1 MPFDLYCV
9 LLHRES
15 KIIQPETPLPARQG
29 PAITLNLAA
38 IVTMQQAHSS
48 IDAPALPPV
57 TTSLWR
63 KTLRTISALM
73 LREMTTTYGRS
84 PGGYLWAL
92 LEPIGGIA
100 MLTFVFSVGLKLR
113 APSLGISFPMFYATG
128 MMAFVAYV
136 RLQQSIS
143 KAITYSRP
151 LLHFPAV
158 TLFDALAARFLV
170 ALVTHG
176 MVMLIVLSSMT
187 VIFETRVVID
197 PYSIFMA
204 VSMAAALGLGIGT
217 LNALLMPMFP
227 IYAAMWGIL
236 TTPLF
241 FMSGILYLYEELP
254 SSGQSI
260 LWYNPLVHVTAMMRR
275 GFYAQYDG
283 SFVYPGYVFAI
294 SAVLFLVGYILL
306 ARNYRAIVD
315 QSF

>member
-1 MPFDLYCV
+1 M
-9 LLHRES
+9 ES
-15 KIIQPETPLPARQG
+15 NLTSPLAPAAPPETA
-29 PAITLNLAA
+29 
-38 IVTMQQAHSS
+38 
-48 IDAPALPPV
+48 
-57 TTSLWR
+57 SLLR
-63 KTLRTISALM
+63 KTLRTIAALM

-113 APSLGISFPMFYATG
+113 SPSLGISFPMFYATG
-128 MMAFVAYV
+128 MLSFVAYIK
-136 RLQQSIS
+136 LQQSIS
-143 KAITYSRP
+143 RAITYSRP

-158 TLFDALAARFLV
+158 TLFDTLAARFLV

-176 MVMLIVLSSMT
+176 MVMLIVFTGMT
-187 VIFETRVVID
+187 MLFETRVLID
-197 PYSIFMA
+197 PYAIFLS
-204 VSMAAALGLGIGT
+204 VSMAAALGVGIGT

-241 FMSGILYLYEELP
+241 FMSGILFLYEELP
-254 SSGQSI
+254 ANGQNA
-260 LWYNPLVHVTAMMRR
+260 LWFNPLIHITAMMRR
-275 GFYAQYDG
+275 GFYAQYKGDFI
-283 SFVYPGYVFAI
+283 SPGYVFCL
-294 SAVLFLVGYILL
+294 SAVLFLIGYILL